1 MARPRSDE
9 RRSAIMAAAVRVI
22 ASDGL
27 AAATATIAK
36 EAGVSNG
43 SLFTYFETKADLL
56 NVLYM
61 ELKSEMAEAALDGIP
76 AGNDVRRQI
85 FHMWTHWLRWATSFP
100 EKRRT
105 IAHLEVS
112 DEVTLE
118 SRQTASQAMAGIS
131 ALLNRAR
138 ENGPMREAPKGFVV
152 GLMSALADTTVA
164 FMIRDPANAEKHSI
178 TAFESMW
185 RMLG

>member
-9 RRSAIMAAAVRVI
+9 RRSAIMAATVRVI

-43 SLFTYFETKADLL
+43 SLFTYFETKSNLL
-56 NVLYM
+56 NALYI
-61 ELKSEMAEAALDGIP
+61 ELKSEMAEAALDGLP
-76 AGNDVRRQI
+76 TGNDVRRQI
-85 FHMWTHWLRWATSFP
+85 FHMWTNWLRWATSFP

-105 IAHLEVS
+105 LAYLEVS
-112 DEVTLE
+112 DEITLE
-118 SRQTASQAMAGIS
+118 SRQTASHAMAGIS
-131 ALLNRAR
+131 ELLNRGRA
-138 ENGPMREAPKGFVV
+138 NGPMRDAPKAFVV
-152 GLMSALADTTVA
+152 GLMSALADTTVD
-164 FMIRDPANAEKHSI
+164 FMIRDPANAEKHSV
-178 TAFESMW
+178 TAFEGMW